1 MDDVTILQ
9 RMRESQVRN
18 WSIPFAYAASA
29 VLLGLTLPRIEVRF
43 LPAWSSGMSSAAAMA
58 MYSSIAAGMITLT
71 GIVFSLEFVMVQFSA
86 TAYSPR
92 LVLWMARDPLL
103 LHTIGIFTATF
114 LYAIAALAWVDRRN
128 TTKVPFI
135 SGWLVVG
142 LLLASVIV
150 FVRLVQSVSR
160 LQINNVL
167 AFTGQFARQII
178 DVMYP
183 PLATPYA
190 SVNIEFRQ
198 LPLTQTLVYSGPPRA
213 IQSLNVAMLVR
224 LAKRADG
231 VLEMRSA
238 VGDTLVESTPLLRV
252 YGGRQTIPER
262 ELRNAIQLGQERT
275 FEQDPKYSIHIL
287 ADIAIR
293 ALSPAV
299 NDPTTAVQALD
310 QIEDLLLRL
319 GRRRLEIGEVR
330 DQAGQ
335 LRLVMRVPRWED
347 FLDLAFSQIRS
358 YGASSIQVMR
368 RMQAL
373 LSDLIDALPA
383 ERHPALQRQ
392 RKRLNTTIVRAFPD
406 REDQLEA
413 SAEDREGLGAP
424 RRHQVENR
432 SEDVKTTISVD
443 AELN

>member
-1 MDDVTILQ
+1 MDESTILR

-18 WSIPFAYAASA
+18 WSIPFAYAAAA
-29 VLLGLTLPRIEVRF
+29 VLLGLTLPRLEARF
-43 LPAWSSGMSSAAAMA
+43 LPGWSSGMSPAAAMA
-58 MYSSIAAGMITLT
+58 MYSSIAAGMITLS

-103 LHTIGIFTATF
+103 LHTIGVFTATF
-114 LYAIAALAWVDRRN
+114 LYAIAALAWVDRQ
-128 TTKVPFI
+128 TSAKVPFV

-142 LLLASVIV
+142 LLLASVGV

-167 AFTGQFARQII
+167 AFTGHFARQII

-183 PLATPYA
+183 PIESPCEAT
-190 SVNIEFRQ
+190 VIEHRQ
-198 LPLTQTLVYSGPPRA
+198 LPVTQTLIYSGPPRT
-213 IQSLNVAMLVR
+213 IQSLNVATLVS
-224 LAKRADG
+224 LAERAG
-231 VLEMRSA
+231 AVLEMLSA
-238 VGDTLVESTPLLRV
+238 VGDTLVESTPMLRI
-252 YGGRQTIPER
+252 YGARQAISER
-262 ELRNAIQLGQERT
+262 DLRNAVRTGQGRT
-275 FEQDPKYSIHIL
+275 FEQDPKYSIHLL

-319 GRRRLEIGEVR
+319 GRRRLEIGEAR
-330 DQAGQ
+330 DRAGC

-358 YGASSIQVMR
+358 YGATSIQVMR
-368 RMQAL
+368 RMNAL

-383 ERHPALQRQ
+383 ERRPALQRQ
-392 RKRLNTTIVRAFPD
+392 QKRLDRTIVSSFPD
-406 REDQLEA
+406 LDDQLEA

-424 RRHQVENR
+424 RNQHIENH
-432 SEDVKTTISVD
+432 SEEIESAV
-443 AELN
+443 